1 MEVNTD
7 DGPDDKTM
15 IKAVLFDMDGVLID
29 AKEWHYETLND
40 ALALL
45 GLNISRTEHLA
56 VYDGLPT
63 RKKLEMLS
71 KTRGLPPRLHDFV
84 NALKQKMTYEV
95 IVEKCRPVF
104 HHEYA
109 LSRLK
114 REGRQIVVCSNS
126 IRSTV
131 EAMMRAADL
140 LKYLDFFLSNQ
151 DVSKAKPDPEIYVT
165 AINRLGL
172 RPEECL
178 ILEDNDHGIQ
188 AARSSGANVLV
199 VGTTNDVTY
208 ERIMNEII
216 RIEAATR

>member
-1 MEVNTD
+1 
-7 DGPDDKTM
+7 M

-40 ALALL
+40 ALAVL

-71 KTRGLPPRLHDFV
+71 RTRGLSPKLHDFL
-84 NALKQKMTYEV
+84 NDLKQKMTYQV

-109 LSRLK
+109 LGRLK
-114 REGRQIVVCSNS
+114 REGKRMVVCSNS
-126 IRSTV
+126 VRSTV
-131 EAMMRAADL
+131 EAMMRQSNL

-151 DVSKAKPDPEIYVT
+151 DVGKAKPDPEIYLT
-165 AINRLGL
+165 AIERLQL
-172 RPEECL
+172 QPQECL
-178 ILEDNDHGIQ
+178 ILEDNEHGIQ
-188 AARSSGANVLV
+188 AARASGAHVMV
-199 VGTTNDVTY
+199 VGSVNDVTY
-208 ERIMNEII
+208 DRIRSEIAT
-216 RIEAATR
+216 IEAVH

>member
-1 MEVNTD
+1 
-7 DGPDDKTM
+7 M

-40 ALALL
+40 ALAVL

-71 KTRGLPPRLHDFV
+71 RTRGLSPKLHDFL
-84 NALKQKMTYEV
+84 NDLKQKMTYQV

-109 LSRLK
+109 LGRLK
-114 REGRQIVVCSNS
+114 REGKRMVVCSNS
-126 IRSTV
+126 VRSTV
-131 EAMMRAADL
+131 EAMMQQSNL

-151 DVSKAKPDPEIYVT
+151 DVGKAKPDPEIYLT
-165 AINRLGL
+165 AIERLKL
-172 RPEECL
+172 QPQECL

-188 AARSSGANVLV
+188 AARASGAHVMV
-199 VGTTNDVTY
+199 VGSVNDVTY
-208 ERIMNEII
+208 DRIRSEIAA
-216 RIEAATR
+216 IEAAH

>member
-1 MEVNTD
+1 
-7 DGPDDKTM
+7 M

-40 ALALL
+40 ALAVL

-71 KTRGLPPRLHDFV
+71 RTRGLSPKLHDFL
-84 NALKQKMTYEV
+84 NALKQKMTYQV

-109 LSRLK
+109 LGRLK
-114 REGRQIVVCSNS
+114 REGKRMVVCSNS
-126 IRSTV
+126 VRSTV
-131 EAMMRAADL
+131 EAMMQQSNL

-151 DVSKAKPDPEIYVT
+151 DVGKAKPDPEIYLT
-165 AINRLGL
+165 AIERLKL
-172 RPEECL
+172 QPQECL

-188 AARSSGANVLV
+188 AARASGAHVMV
-199 VGTTNDVTY
+199 VGSVNDVTY
-208 ERIMNEII
+208 DRIRSEIAA
-216 RIEAATR
+216 IEAAH

>member
-1 MEVNTD
+1 
-7 DGPDDKTM
+7 M

-40 ALALL
+40 ALAVL

-71 KTRGLPPRLHDFV
+71 RTRGLSPKLHDFL
-84 NALKQKMTYEV
+84 NTLKQKMTYQV

-109 LSRLK
+109 LGRLK
-114 REGRQIVVCSNS
+114 REGKRMVVCSNS
-126 IRSTV
+126 VRSTV
-131 EAMMRAADL
+131 EAMMQQSNL

-151 DVSKAKPDPEIYVT
+151 DVGKAKPDPEIYLT
-165 AINRLGL
+165 AIERLKL
-172 RPEECL
+172 KPQECL

-188 AARSSGANVLV
+188 AARASGAHVMV
-199 VGTTNDVTY
+199 VGSVNDVTY
-208 ERIMNEII
+208 DRIRSEIAA
-216 RIEAATR
+216 IEAAH

>member
-1 MEVNTD
+1 
-7 DGPDDKTM
+7 M

-40 ALALL
+40 ALAVL

-71 KTRGLPPRLHDFV
+71 RTRGLSPKLHDFL
-84 NALKQKMTYEV
+84 NALKQKMTYQV

-109 LSRLK
+109 LGRLK
-114 REGRQIVVCSNS
+114 REGKRMVVCSNS
-126 IRSTV
+126 VRSTV
-131 EAMMRAADL
+131 EAMMQQSNL

-151 DVSKAKPDPEIYVT
+151 DVGKAKPDPEIYLT
-165 AINRLGL
+165 AIERLRL
-172 RPEECL
+172 QPQECL

-188 AARSSGANVLV
+188 AARASGAHVMV
-199 VGTTNDVTY
+199 VGSVNDVTY
-208 ERIMNEII
+208 DRIRSEIAA
-216 RIEAATR
+216 IEAAH

>member
-1 MEVNTD
+1 
-7 DGPDDKTM
+7 M

-40 ALALL
+40 ALAVF

-63 RKKLEMLS
+63 RKKLELL
-71 KTRGLPPRLHDFV
+71 TQVRGLSPRLHTFL
-84 NALKQKMTYEV
+84 NALKQQMTYKV

-114 REGRQIVVCSNS
+114 REGKRLVVCSNS
-126 IRSTV
+126 VRSTV
-131 EAMMRAADL
+131 DTMMRQSNL
-140 LKYLDFFLSNQ
+140 LGHLDFYLSNQ
-151 DVSKAKPDPEIYVT
+151 DVTKAKPDPEMYLT
-165 AINRLGL
+165 AIDRLGL
-172 RPEECL
+172 TPAECL

-188 AARSSGANVLV
+188 AARASGAHVMV
-199 VGTTNDVTY
+199 IGTVNDVTY
-208 ERIMNEII
+208 DRIASRIAE
-216 RIEAATR
+216 IEAVH

>member
-1 MEVNTD
+1 
-7 DGPDDKTM
+7 
-15 IKAVLFDMDGVLID
+15 MDGVLID

-40 ALALL
+40 ALAVL

-71 KTRGLPPRLHDFV
+71 RTRGLSPKLHDFL
-84 NALKQKMTYEV
+84 NALKQKMTYQV

-109 LSRLK
+109 LGRLK
-114 REGRQIVVCSNS
+114 REGKRMVVCSNS
-126 IRSTV
+126 VRSTV
-131 EAMMRAADL
+131 EAMMQQSNL

-151 DVSKAKPDPEIYVT
+151 DVGKAKPDPEIYLT
-165 AINRLGL
+165 AIERLRL
-172 RPEECL
+172 QPQECL

-188 AARSSGANVLV
+188 AARASGAHVMV
-199 VGTTNDVTY
+199 VGSVNDVTY
-208 ERIMNEII
+208 DRIRSEIAA
-216 RIEAATR
+216 IEAAH

>member
-7 DGPDDKTM
+7 DGPDESTM

-151 DVSKAKPDPEIYVT
+151 DVTKAKPDPEIYVT

>member
-1 MEVNTD
+1 
-7 DGPDDKTM
+7 M

-40 ALALL
+40 ALAVL

-71 KTRGLPPRLHDFV
+71 RTRGLSPKLHDFL
-84 NALKQKMTYEV
+84 NTLKQKMTYQV

-109 LSRLK
+109 LGRLK
-114 REGRQIVVCSNS
+114 REGKRMVVCSNS
-126 IRSTV
+126 VRSTV
-131 EAMMRAADL
+131 EAMMQQSNL

-151 DVSKAKPDPEIYVT
+151 DVGKAKPDPEIYLT
-165 AINRLGL
+165 AIERLTL
-172 RPEECL
+172 QPQDCL

-188 AARSSGANVLV
+188 AARASGAHVMV
-199 VGTTNDVTY
+199 VGSVNDVTY
-208 ERIMNEII
+208 DRIRSEIAA
-216 RIEAATR
+216 IEAAH

>member
-7 DGPDDKTM
+7 DGPDENTM

-40 ALALL
+40 ALGLL

-95 IVEKCRPVF
+95 IVERCRPVF

-131 EAMMRAADL
+131 EAMMRQADL

-151 DVSKAKPDPEIYVT
+151 DVGKAKPDPEIYVT

-188 AARSSGANVLV
+188 AARASGANVLV

-208 ERIMNEII
+208 DRIMNEII
-216 RIEAATR
+216 KIEAAN

>member
-1 MEVNTD
+1 
-7 DGPDDKTM
+7 
-15 IKAVLFDMDGVLID
+15 
-29 AKEWHYETLND
+29 
-40 ALALL
+40 
-45 GLNISRTEHLA
+45 
-56 VYDGLPT
+56 
-63 RKKLEMLS
+63 
-71 KTRGLPPRLHDFV
+71 
-84 NALKQKMTYEV
+84 
-95 IVEKCRPVF
+95 VF

-208 ERIMNEII
+208 DRIMNEII

>member
-1 MEVNTD
+1 
-7 DGPDDKTM
+7 M

-40 ALALL
+40 ALAVL

-71 KTRGLPPRLHDFV
+71 RTRGLSPKLHDFL
-84 NALKQKMTYEV
+84 NTLKQKMTYQV

-109 LSRLK
+109 LGRLK
-114 REGRQIVVCSNS
+114 REGKRMVVCSNS
-126 IRSTV
+126 VRSTV
-131 EAMMRAADL
+131 EAMMQQSNL

-151 DVSKAKPDPEIYVT
+151 DVGKAKPDPEIYLT
-165 AINRLGL
+165 AIERLKL
-172 RPEECL
+172 QPQECL

-188 AARSSGANVLV
+188 AARASGAHVMV
-199 VGTTNDVTY
+199 VGSVNDVTY
-208 ERIMNEII
+208 DRIRSEIAA
-216 RIEAATR
+216 IEAAH